1 MQGMIDLVRKG
12 WLPAGSKVPCAHLG
26 GVPAI
31 NTCSYIYRN
40 G

>member
-1 MQGMIDLVRKG
+1 MQGMINLVRKDFFA
-12 WLPAGSKVPCAHLG
+12 AGSKVLYAHLG

-31 NTCSYIYRN
+31 NGYSYIYRN